1 MFIDPRAVFMLVV
14 LVAVTGFVAK
24 GLMVSWYNLRRGEKS
39 QNGDSLSEMA
49 ERLRKVEAAT
59 SSLLVDVHSMREKER
74 FMTRLQAG
82 AAPAPREAPA
92 ALAEGTRDSG
102 PSPMVI
108 QSMPAIPRAT
118 RH

>member
-1 MFIDPRAVFMLVV
+1 MDLDPRALFMLVV
-14 LVAVTGFVAK
+14 LVAVTGYVAK
-24 GLMVSWYNLRRGEKS
+24 GLMVSWYRLNRGEKPAG
-39 QNGDSLSEMA
+39 NSLNEME

-59 SSLLVDVHSMREKER
+59 SSLLVDVSSMREKQR
-74 FMTRLQAG
+74 FMARLEAG
-82 AAPAPREAPA
+82 AAPPPREKPA
-92 ALAEGTRDSG
+92 AVEASQDSG